1 MQELQLPL
9 EVLEEATNGE
19 EMVAQ
24 VQRYIPD
31 IVFVDISMPKLNG
44 LEAIKRAK
52 AFAPDARWFILTGF
66 SEFTYAQEALRIGVS
81 DYLLKPIDPGEVAKA
96 ITEVIREQ
104 KKRLLVLN
112 RQFERDLA
120 TLYHGLSSI
129 KQEDAESLLLKG
141 HFLGAIFY
149 VDSCLVEAEKAQR
162 QSDFLRDVQDVVHT
176 VLTDKIRIALFALPG
191 GETALIGAWRAEQD
205 EQGEQL
211 CRSCLQLVEST
222 LPGRP
227 LAQIRLTNAD
237 ETSAINRL
245 SAPPHS
251 TTRLPAPQAG
261 LPASPSDKTQ
271 GEEIAPAFCVTM
283 LQTAVCRSYEE
294 LYEKLNWLQ
303 KFSALRSVYGIGKK
317 LHIQQLSHYA
327 AQPQL
332 VEFSRLLERLSF
344 YYREKMYVHYMHT
357 VDILVHTLSNE
368 RVIDFGTKKSAAKFL
383 CSTLPCQVTAEQDGA
398 EWKGILRACGE
409 QRLLAQPKKDSGD
422 MLAQVMLFI
431 EQNYASDISI
441 TEIAERLQVT
451 PNYLSALFHKKMGI
465 TFIKYVT
472 KIRLLRAK
480 ELLADPEMRVQQVAE
495 LVGYTS
501 TRHFTKVFT
510 SYFGYYP
517 SERHKKSQ

>member
-1 MQELQLPL
+1 MKILIVDDESLARSTLRSMLQELQLPL

-44 LEAIKRAK
+44 LEAIKQAK

-66 SEFTYAQEALRIGVS
+66 SEFAYAQEALRIGVS

-96 ITEVIREQ
+96 VTEVIREQ

-129 KQEDAESLLLKG
+129 KQEDAGSLLLKG
-141 HFLGAIFY
+141 NFLGAIFY
-149 VDSCLVEAEKAQR
+149 VDSHLAEAEKAQR
-162 QSDFLRDVQDVVHT
+162 QSDFLREVQDVVHT
-176 VLTDKIRIALFALPG
+176 VLTDKIRLALFALPG
-191 GETALIGAWRAEQD
+191 GETALIGAWRAEH
-205 EQGEQL
+205 EGQGEQL
-211 CRSCLQLVEST
+211 CRRCLQLVEGL
-222 LPGRP
+222 LPGMV
-227 LAQIRLTNAD
+227 LTN
-237 ETSAINRL
+237 S
-245 SAPPHS
+245 
-251 TTRLPAPQAG
+251 
-261 LPASPSDKTQ
+261 
-271 GEEIAPAFCVTM
+271 AFCVTM
-283 LQTAVCRSYEE
+283 LQTGVCRSYEE
-294 LYEKLNWLQ
+294 LYERLNWLQ

-317 LHIQQLSHYA
+317 LHIQQLAHYT

-332 VEFSRLLERLSF
+332 VEFSRMLERLSF

-357 VDILVHTLSNE
+357 VDTLGHALLHG
-368 RVIDFGTKKSAAKFL
+368 RAIDFGTKKSAAQFL
-383 CSTLPCQVTAEQDGA
+383 CCTLPCQVAAEQDGA
-398 EWKGILRACGE
+398 EWKRILQACGE
-409 QRLLAQPKKDSGD
+409 QRLLAQPKRDSGD
-422 MLAQVMLFI
+422 MLAQVILFI

-441 TEIAERLQVT
+441 TEIADRLQVT
-451 PNYLSALFHKKMGI
+451 PNYLSTLFHKKMGI
-465 TFIKYVT
+465 TFVKYLT

-517 SERHKKSQ
+517 SEQHKKGQ